1 MLYVVI
7 ISRVQGMYG
16 IYCTEARGLKSIN
29 AMHPDITILYP
40 VGTATLVTID
50 IDTDLSFVTEILM
63 SKAI

>member
-1 MLYVVI
+1 MLYVII
-7 ISRVQGMYG
+7 ISRVQGMYD

-29 AMHPDITILYP
+29 TMHPDIYP
-40 VGTATLVTID
+40 VGAATIVTID